1 MPSSHFV
8 NLESSILEL
17 KRVYLDEALSATTV
31 SPDHQELARAF
42 LMFVHSELEFFVEEA
57 LRELAQHS
65 FNCAISGSY
74 GRTAL
79 ALITFSGLEPLHG
92 GSVLG
97 SGKKKQRQLAT
108 RFGHSYAEI
117 VKRIDGN
124 CGVREK
130 HLAQMAVPLGL
141 DASSIDNTWLN
152 ELDAFCS
159 KRGAFAHISRTNQ
172 RGSHL
177 AVNPQDIW
185 SSCKR
190 VVWTDTAIA
199 VPGIISSFQSLDDWI
214 DAEKSTVWSTTVI
227 MPTWRLRLSHLI
239 SVLIGRLSRKLQ
251 IDGDD
256 D

>member
-1 MPSSHFV
+1 MPSIHFA

-17 KRVYLDEALSATTV
+17 KRVYLDAALSVTTV

-42 LMFVHSELEFFVEEA
+42 LMFAHSELEFFVEEA

-65 FNCAISGSY
+65 FNCAVSGSY

-92 GSVLG
+92 GTALG
-97 SGKKKQRQLAT
+97 SGKKKPRQLAT
-108 RFGHSYAEI
+108 RFGHSHNEI
-117 VKRIDGN
+117 VSRIDGN

-141 DASSIDNTWLN
+141 DASLIDNTWLN

-159 KRGAFAHISRTNQ
+159 KRGAFAHTSRTSQ

-177 AVNPQDIW
+177 AVNSQDIW
-185 SSCKR
+185 TNCQR
-190 VVWTDTAIA
+190 VVWTNAALA
-199 VPGIISSFQSLDDWI
+199 VPGMISSFQSLDDWI
-214 DAEKSTVWSTTVI
+214 EAEKSTVG
-227 MPTWRLRLSHLI
+227 PTIIAPSWRLRLSHLI
-239 SVLIGRLSRKLQ
+239 SALIGRLSRNRQ
-251 IDGDD
+251 IDDD
-256 D
+256 DD